1 MSDEPRHAA
10 PAARHG
16 QLEIRLRRLEERYH
30 ALIANLPDAVWT
42 ADATGRA
49 VYISPRIADI
59 FGFAPEEVYLHGEEL
74 WIKRIHPEDV
84 DPVWSAYTELFKT
97 GDPFDVVYRYRHRDG
112 RWRWIHDRS
121 LTTYE
126 VDGVRFADGALTD
139 ITRLREAAHEQQ
151 ALEAQ
156 LRHAQK
162 LEAVG
167 LLAGGIA
174 HDFNNLLTAI
184 VGYADLLADD
194 CGDRP
199 ELMRSI
205 DEIQRAGQ
213 RAASLVRQLLAFS
226 RGQTLDV
233 GLVDVSQLVREIGLM
248 LRRVISE
255 DIEVRMPFLAPRAL
269 VRADKSQL
277 EQIVVNL
284 TVNARDA
291 MPRGGRLAF
300 EVIQETVAAGA
311 LPEAPQLPSGDY
323 VVLAVTDTGH
333 GMDSETARRAVE
345 PFFTTK
351 GPTEGSGLG
360 LSTSYGIVTQL
371 GGTLVIR
378 TAPGFG
384 TSVRIYLPAAK
395 DAGEPTTAPAA

>member
-1 MSDEPRHAA
+1 MADETRRAVPT
-10 PAARHG
+10 ARYG
-16 QLEIRLRRLEERYH
+16 ELEIRLRRLEERYQ

-49 VYISPRIADI
+49 VYISPRITDI
-59 FGFAPEEVYLHGEEL
+59 FGFPPEEVYLHGEQL
-74 WIKRIHPEDV
+74 WLKRIHEEDV
-84 DPVWSAYTELFKT
+84 DAVWNAYNGLFKS
-97 GDPFDVVYRYRHRDG
+97 GEPFDVMYRYRHRDD

-121 LTTYE
+121 LRTYE

-139 ITRLREAAHEQQ
+139 ITRLRESEHAQRV
-151 ALEAQ
+151 LEAQ

-194 CGDRP
+194 CRGRP

-213 RAASLVRQLLAFS
+213 RAAALVRQLLAFS

-248 LRRVISE
+248 LSRVISE
-255 DIEVRMPFLAPRAL
+255 DIEVRMPMLAHRAL

-284 TVNARDA
+284 AVNARDA
-291 MPRGGRLAF
+291 MPHGGHIAI
-300 EVIQETVAAGA
+300 EVIEETLGAGT
-311 LPEAPQLPSGDY
+311 LPDAPQLAPGPY
-323 VVLAVTDTGH
+323 VVLAVSDTGH
-333 GMDSETARRAVE
+333 GMDPETARRAVE

-378 TAPGFG
+378 TAPGSG
-384 TSVRIYLPAAK
+384 TSVRIYLPAAS
-395 DAGEPTTAPAA
+395 AEERPTAPEA